1 MRSLTLAALALVIL
15 SALTLVFTRQ
25 ENRKLFSALHQLRA
39 ERDSLDTEWGQ
50 LLLEE
55 GAWSQH
61 QRVETTARQRLG
73 MDLPPAERIVVVR
86 LPETSP

>member
-1 MRSLTLAALALVIL
+1 MRSLALTMLTLVVL
-15 SALTLVFTRQ
+15 SALTLVYTRQ
-25 ENRKLFSALHQLRA
+25 ENRKLFSNLHQLRA
-39 ERDSLDTEWGQ
+39 ERDSLDVEWGR

-73 MDLPPAERIVVVR
+73 MDLPPAEQIVVVR
-86 LPETSP
+86 LPEVRP

>member
-1 MRSLTLAALALVIL
+1 MRSLTLAALALVLL
-15 SALTLVFTRQ
+15 SALMLVFTRQ
-25 ENRKLFSALHQLRA
+25 ENRKLFSTLHQLRA
-39 ERDSLDTEWGQ
+39 ERDSLDIEWGR

-86 LPETSP
+86 LPETGP